1 MILEK
6 PQSFSLGLTI
16 TALVCWAVMFLAGTD
31 VWHDLGRPDLSVAK
45 TDLRAF
51 QAAYYLLFAV
61 LAGQLV
67 LAVRARR
74 AQSGTRA

>member
-1 MILEK
+1 MDPAK
-6 PQSFSLGLTI
+6 RQSFS
-16 TALVCWAVMFLAGTD
+16 

-51 QAAYYLLFAV
+51 QSAYYLLFAV
-61 LAGQLV
+61 LAGQLI

-74 AQSGTRA
+74 GA